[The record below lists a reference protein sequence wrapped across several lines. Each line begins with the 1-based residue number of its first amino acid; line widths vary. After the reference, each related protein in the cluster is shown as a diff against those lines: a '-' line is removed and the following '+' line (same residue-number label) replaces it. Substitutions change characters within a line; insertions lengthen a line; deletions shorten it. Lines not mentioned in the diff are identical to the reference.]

1 MARSLVT
8 ALKTLLLLTFFAL
21 PAYAAGK
28 ANAKPEPKAPSW
40 QQLSTQQKQVL
51 GELESHWEQQ
61 PDRLRNNLVKIAN
74 KYPKMK
80 PEEQER
86 VRRRITRWASLT
98 PEQRQAARERYKQ
111 IKKQPPEKQKEVK
124 KKWERY
130 QSQRGQPSTDAPLH
144 DGSNTQTVP
153 AAAPLKN

>member
-1 MARSLVT
+1 MARSVVT
-8 ALKTLLLLTFFAL
+8 ALKALLLLALFAL

-28 ANAKPEPKAPSW
+28 ASTKPEPKAPTW
-40 QQLSTQQKQVL
+40 QQLSPPQKQVL
-51 GELESHWEQQ
+51 GELESQWEQQ
-61 PDRLRNNLVKIAN
+61 PDKLRNSLVRVAN

-80 PEEQER
+80 PEEQAR

-124 KKWERY
+124 KKWESY
-130 QSQRGQPSTDAPLH
+130 QSQRTQPGVDA
-144 DGSNTQTVP
+144 TQLENGN
-153 AAAPLKN
+153 APIAPVESLDN

>member
-8 ALKTLLLLTFFAL
+8 ALKTLLLLALFAL

-28 ANAKPEPKAPSW
+28 PSAKPEPKAPSW
-40 QQLSTQQKQVL
+40 QQLSAQQKQIL
-51 GELESHWEQQ
+51 GELESQWEQQ
-61 PDRLRNNLVKIAN
+61 PDRLRNNLVKVAN

-130 QSQRGQPSTDAPLH
+130 QSQRGQPTTDTPPH
-144 DGSNTQTVP
+144 NGSNMQTVP
-153 AAAPLKN
+153 AAPLKN